1 MDEKR
6 QPGISFDG
14 IILAKENFWRD
25 YSVPEEATPDMSI
38 NVSWNNQGDHWVTE
52 FSFSLRLMYEET
64 RVLQLDS
71 TFIAFFSVVQGEENM
86 DMERFMQNQS
96 PSLMLPYIREQWR

>member
-38 NVSWNNQGDHWVTE
+38 NVGWNNQG
-52 FSFSLRLMYEET
+52 
-64 RVLQLDS
+64 
-71 TFIAFFSVVQGEENM
+71 
-86 DMERFMQNQS
+86 
-96 PSLMLPYIREQWR
+96 